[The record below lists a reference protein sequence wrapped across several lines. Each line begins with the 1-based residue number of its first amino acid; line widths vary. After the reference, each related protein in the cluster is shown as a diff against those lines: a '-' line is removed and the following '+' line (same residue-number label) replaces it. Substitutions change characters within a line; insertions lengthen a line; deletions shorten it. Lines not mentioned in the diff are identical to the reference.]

1 MLSVSHAMILYFLE
15 KALSMDLQYTIS
27 LPRFEGHNQILEI
40 LDIID
45 NATMVKKLT
54 LELC

>member
-1 MLSVSHAMILYFLE
+1 MILYFLE